1 MITNTPLITV
11 LLPVYNVEKYIEEA
25 IQSVLDQT
33 FEDFEILVIDD
44 CSTDNTLEIIETITD
59 DRIKIIKK
67 EANKGL
73 IDSLNLGFS
82 LAKGKYI
89 ARMDGDDV
97 NELTRFEKQ
106 FNVLESNP
114 DVIACGSWIKFFG
127 SNEKLIKHRETHSEI
142 VAQMLVKCPMS
153 LGCCMLRTSAV
164 KNIGF
169 EDDKL
174 HVEDYDFWT
183 RIAWDG
189 RLYNIQEVL
198 YHYRGHDNQ
207 VSNKYK
213 ELQVRGDFIIQ
224 LTLFKKLNYC
234 TNKFKDDLLSKF
246 LLKSDTIELE
256 EFVLFL
262 NWIKQL
268 RVLNTKSK
276 VFNTIELDSIM
287 NSIKKRVVY
296 QIFFTN
302 DFAGVTKKWR
312 KKAIFKLSKDDII
325 YVLKLKSKER
335 LKIISKLVKLNAPLI
350 YFYLFEGL

>member
-1 MITNTPLITV
+1 MINNTPLITV

-44 CSTDNTLEIIETITD
+44 CSTDNTLEIVETIND

-114 DVIACGSWIKFFG
+114 DLIACGSWIKYFG
-127 SNEKLIKHRETHSEI
+127 GHESIIKHCEKHDAI

-164 KNIGF
+164 IKFSFNIA
-169 EDDKL
+169 KI
-174 HVEDYDFWT
+174 HVEDYDFWS
-183 RIAWDG
+183 RIAWEG
-189 RLYNIQEVL
+189 KLYNVQEVL
-198 YHYRGHDNQ
+198 YHYRSHESQISSLFKDIQ
-207 VSNKYK
+207 VK
-213 ELQVRGDFIIQ
+213 GDMGIQ
-224 LTLFKKLNYC
+224 LFLFKKIEYDE
-234 TNKFKDDLLSKF
+234 KKYSDSFFKKF
-246 LLKSDTIELE
+246 LLRQEHIKVEELE
-256 EFVLFL
+256 LFINCFKEIEAL
-262 NWIKQL
+262 NK
-268 RVLNTKSK
+268 
-276 VFNTIELDSIM
+276 
-287 NSIKKRVVY
+287 KKRVFETRELKIILN
-296 QIFFTN
+296 QIKRSVIYKIYFTN
-302 DFAGVTKKWR
+302 SFNEIDKKWR
-312 KKAIFKLSKDDII
+312 TQALFKLPIKDFV
-325 YVLKLKSKER
+325 YVTKIKIKE
-335 LKIISKLVKLNAPLI
+335 KIK
-350 YFYLFEGL
+350 FLFK